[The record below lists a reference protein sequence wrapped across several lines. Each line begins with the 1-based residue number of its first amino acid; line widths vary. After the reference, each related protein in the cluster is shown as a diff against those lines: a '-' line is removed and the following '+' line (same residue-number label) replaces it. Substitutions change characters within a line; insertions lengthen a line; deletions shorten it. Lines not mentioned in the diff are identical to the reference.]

1 MPKPP
6 FDFYD
11 LDVYLSSDRSPDNCL
26 QLSDLDCLLT
36 AVAVSPSFIPAEEWL
51 AVMWGGAVPAFGS
64 ARVEREVRSA
74 IIDRFHEIVAGLQ
87 LHPPVVE
94 PVFYEQK
101 GCVIVSDWAGG
112 FLDGVKLRLPEWS
125 RLIGTGD
132 SAIMIPLAVYWI
144 DDDGEPIISVD
155 DDIRGRIDDEA
166 PELIPDSVIAIHRYW
181 QAQSLRSKCA
191 VTLH

>member
-26 QLSDLDCLLT
+26 QLSDLDGLLT
-36 AVAVSPSFIPAEEWL
+36 AVAVSPSVIPAEEWL
-51 AVMWGGAVPAFGS
+51 AVVWGGAVPAFGS
-64 ARVEREVRSA
+64 AREEREVRSA
-74 IIDRFHEIVAGLQ
+74 IMDRFHEIIAGLQ

-101 GCVIVSDWAGG
+101 GCVIVSDWAEG